1 MRRYLL
7 FPVVLLGSGVAVA
20 GGWSG
25 NFQTG
30 GMYTNNLAVQSA
42 TGIAPAER
50 TNLSRTG
57 IETGIDLRQQSL
69 DHTGGYVLEG
79 LASLNQGLA
88 EGKDI
93 TRVRGAAYRL
103 AALDSRWLV
112 RSGVAAEHYQNGDL
126 PTDSYRG
133 LGAESTLGY
142 VGEAGAGTDI
152 GFSIKREDHWQ
163 AADTPYKVDK
173 QTLKLVH
180 YFPHQP
186 KQAYWSVEGAYQQAQ
201 ADDDSRDA
209 ISTVLGIQ
217 YNQWAMG
224 AWGGQVGLQ
233 WRQDDY
239 DGQVSPNENPAG
251 GMTPPSEMQPPSRQ
265 DGTYLIAASVSKQLK
280 KGLHLRLSSSAGQ
293 YTSTLGAVGQ
303 RREGTSERFH
313 GISATLDWAF

>member
-1 MRRYLL
+1 MRRYLM
-7 FPVVLLGSGVAVA
+7 FTAVLLGSGAAVA

-30 GMYTNNLAVQSA
+30 VTYTNNLAVQSA
-42 TGIAPAER
+42 TGVTPTAQ

-57 IETGIDLRQQSL
+57 IETGIGLQQQSL

-79 LASLNQGLA
+79 LVSLNQGLTD
-88 EGKDI
+88 GKDI

-103 AALDSRWLV
+103 AALDPRWLV
-112 RSGVAAEHYQNGDL
+112 RSGMAAEHYQNGDL
-126 PTDSYRG
+126 PTDSYRSV
-133 LGAESTLGY
+133 GAESTLGY
-142 VGEAGAGTDI
+142 VGDAGVGTDI

-163 AADTPYKVDK
+163 AADAPYKVDK

-180 YFPHQP
+180 YFPHRP

-209 ISTVLGIQ
+209 TSTLLGIQ

-224 AWGGQVGLQ
+224 TLTGQVGLQ

-239 DGQVSPNENPAG
+239 GQASPNRNPAG
-251 GMTPPSEMQPPSRQ
+251 GMIPPVGMQPPSRQ

-280 KGLHLRLSSSAGQ
+280 KGLYLRLSSSAGQ